1 MAIVTRI
8 DSSGIFYSSVPLDE
22 VTQTTNSVNPNGVYA
37 SEFDEITLNPIT
49 NGLAKRETFDGK
61 ILIAGYFDEYST
73 LS

>member
-22 VTQTTNSVNPNGVYA
+22 VTQTTNSVSPNGVYA